1 MSEYKT
7 KNTAE
12 EEQIDLMRIIDD
24 MWKGAKRYGI
34 VLILLTIIM
43 MLFFV
48 LRTYRNYS
56 PIYTSSATFIISADS
71 SGTYTSSTYLN
82 ERAAEQIVKTFPYI
96 LESGLLQEKVAE
108 DLEMETVPGSISTE
122 ILQNTS
128 MITVTVKSQNPVYA
142 QQILESVIEHYPE
155 VAEPIVGE
163 VEMNMLDITTIPTEA
178 SNPPNYRNSAVKGVI
193 FGLAISFGF
202 IFLYAVTRKTIHQED
217 DLKKILNIEC
227 ICTIP
232 RINLKKRSKEKR
244 NDISIYSKNI
254 SKSFLE
260 TIRMLRTRIEK
271 DARKNKHKV
280 FLVTST
286 LAGEGK
292 STIAANIAMSLAVS
306 GAKVV
311 LVDCDLRNPSV
322 RARLRIDEA
331 GPGLYEFMTRKAKFD
346 QVVQWNETYQ
356 MYVVPGG
363 QPYNNASE
371 ILNSPSMKKLIE
383 LLREKVDYVIL
394 DTAPVGILTDTVV
407 LADVADAAL
416 LVVKQDYANCSAI
429 LHGIEELAQSKIHIA
444 GCILNDVELGI
455 GGHGYKSHHYYNRYE
470 HYGEEGNS

>member
-7 KNTAE
+7 KNIGE
-12 EEQIDLMRIIDD
+12 EDKIDLMRIVND
-24 MWKGAKRYGI
+24 MWKGAKKYGI
-34 VLILLTIIM
+34 VLILLTMIM
-43 MLFFV
+43 MLLFV

-56 PIYTSSATFIISADS
+56 PVYTSSATFIVSADNS
-71 SGTYTSSTYLN
+71 STYTGSTYLN
-82 ERAAEQIVKTFPYI
+82 ERTAEQIVKTFPYI
-96 LESGLLQEKVAE
+96 LESGLLQQKVAE
-108 DLEMETVPGSISTE
+108 ELEMENVPGSISTE

-155 VAEPIVGE
+155 VAEPIVGK
-163 VEMNMLDITTIPTEA
+163 VEMKLLDITNIPTEA

-193 FGLAISFGF
+193 FGLGVSVGF
-202 IFLYAVTRKTIHQED
+202 LFLYAVTRNTIHQED
-217 DLKKILNIEC
+217 DLKKILNIDC
-227 ICTIP
+227 IGTIP
-232 RINLKKRSKEKR
+232 RIAIKKRSKEKQ

-254 SKSFLE
+254 SKGFLE
-260 TIRMLRTRIEK
+260 TIRVLRTRIEK

-292 STIAANIAMSLAVS
+292 STIAANIAMSLAMS

-311 LVDCDLRNPSV
+311 IVDCDFRNPSV
-322 RARLRIDEA
+322 RARLNIDEA
-331 GPGLYEFMTRKAKFD
+331 GPGLYEFMTRKAKFE

-371 ILNSPSMKKLIE
+371 VLNSPSMKKLIE

-416 LVVKQDYANCSAI
+416 LVVKQDYANSSAI
-429 LHGIEELAQSKIHIA
+429 LRGIEELAQSKIYIA
-444 GCILNDVELGI
+444 GCILNDAEIGI
-455 GGHGYKSHHYYNRYE
+455 GEHGYRSYYNYGRYV
-470 HYGEEGNS
+470 HDREERNS